1 MSKYY
6 ELIELIDDSEY
17 MNILNNSNI
26 ISRNVMYDKCTFIM
40 DLDGVLTDG
49 CFLYDA
55 NGKAYKTFGPDDA
68 DALKLIKDK
77 VNLVFVSA
85 DHRGFPI
92 STKRITD
99 MGYELTNVK
108 SSERLNW
115 IKERYDL
122 NKVIYMGD
130 SFVDIPIL
138 QEVGVGIVPNDGF
151 WFAKQFA
158 HYVTKHDG
166 GKRAVADA
174 VFWIAKT
181 ILKIDEFQLMGI
193 KRNHFKIN

>member
-6 ELIELIDDSEY
+6 ELIDDSEY

-26 ISRNVMYDKCTFIM
+26 ISRNVMDDKWTFIM
-40 DLDGVLTDG
+40 DLDGVLTVG

-92 STKRITD
+92 STKRFSLINF
-99 MGYELTNVK
+99 L
-108 SSERLNW
+108 SS
-115 IKERYDL
+115 
-122 NKVIYMGD
+122 
-130 SFVDIPIL
+130 SFVIGFGKIL
-138 QEVGVGIVPNDGF
+138 CFVSHSRQRRALMVIGF
-151 WFAKQFA
+151 PQS
-158 HYVTKHDG
+158 
-166 GKRAVADA
+166 
-174 VFWIAKT
+174 
-181 ILKIDEFQLMGI
+181 
-193 KRNHFKIN
+193 